1 MEDPWVFM
9 NKCRPG
15 CSHLLLPAEGSL
27 EFSWFSVI
35 YLSIFPIALAT
46 PVSPDWVVDGS

>member
-9 NKCRPG
+9 NKCRLG
-15 CSHLLLPAEGSL
+15 RSHLLLPAEGSL

-35 YLSIFPIALAT
+35 CVSVSPIAPAT
-46 PVSPDWVVDGS
+46 PVSPDCVVDGS